1 MAELTTGKVIALIRA
16 LSTSSTSSA
25 TYTVTD
31 ALILGAATTSGVRLD
46 LESGTL
52 AVREGDDSGG
62 GSLFAYDL
70 SASNALRLCSSSA
83 MTNPFAICA
92 AYGWSLRNDIQ
103 YQWSSTS
110 NDANATRDT
119 GLARDSAGQ
128 VKVTDGS
135 TGIGN
140 LRATA
145 LIVGTADTNGVRL
158 DLESGTLAVR
168 EGDDSAYAPLR
179 CGTINFSAFSANLA
193 TGGYNLSFAG
203 GGIDG
208 WRTNTTAKTTDYSLT
223 AFNDNGTAFTNEG
236 ASGAINLTLPSAA
249 SGYHYRAYVQ
259 ANQYLRFTAAA
270 GDTIRDG
277 ATVSAAAGYIRSTT
291 VGSTLYLLAVNATE
305 WVVMSKTGTWTV
317 DS

>member
-31 ALILGAATTSGVRLD
+31 ALVIGAATTSGVRLD
-46 LESGTL
+46 LAGGDL
-52 AVREGDDSGG
+52 QIREGDNSGFAHMATNNIYCG
-62 GSLFAYDL
+62 GALYW
-70 SASNALRLCSSSA
+70 SNTSSSTPHGLA
-83 MTNPFAICA
+83 LSTGVKLRSNLGYF
-92 AYGWSLRNDIQ
+92 WSN
-103 YQWSSTS
+103 STG
-110 NDANATRDT
+110 DANQPADT
-119 GLARDSAGQ
+119 GLTRDSAAQ
-128 VKVTDGS
+128 VVVTDGS

-158 DLESGTLAVR
+158 DLETGVLAVR

-179 CGTINFSAFSANLA
+179 CGLINFSGFSANLA
-193 TGGYNLSFAG
+193 TGGANLSFGG